1 MAAEK
6 LPAVVVSL
14 RSDDPAMRPAFEAAG
29 ASVVLLGKRRGID
42 LRAWWR
48 LRRVLAGLRP
58 ALVHAMT
65 PQSAFW
71 TALALSPWRRPPFLG
86 AFLNTFAFDRWMPRL
101 AEMMVVAP
109 RLDGML
115 VNSRAAGRLYR
126 ERVSRR
132 VPVYCIHNGVAAGP
146 VEGRAAARAA
156 LGLSPT
162 APVVMTVG
170 RLVPV
175 KGQRHLVEAV
185 AALVPFHPG
194 LRLVLVG
201 NGPLRHE
208 LEGLAT
214 RLGIAEN
221 LLFAGEHREPMT
233 LLPAADVFA
242 LPSLSEG
249 LPNALLEA
257 MACGVACVA
266 TRVGG
271 IPELSPGGR
280 AIELVPPGD
289 ARGLASAIGR
299 LLDNSELRR
308 RRGAVVRR
316 VALRRFSLRLM
327 QDHTLA
333 LYRRYIPSSR
343 SPR

>member
-1 MAAEK
+1 
-6 LPAVVVSL
+6 
-14 RSDDPAMRPAFEAAG
+14 
-29 ASVVLLGKRRGID
+29 
-42 LRAWWR
+42 
-48 LRRVLAGLRP
+48 
-58 ALVHAMT
+58 
-65 PQSAFW
+65 
-71 TALALSPWRRPPFLG
+71 
-86 AFLNTFAFDRWMPRL
+86 
-101 AEMMVVAP
+101 
-109 RLDGML
+109 
-115 VNSRAAGRLYR
+115 
-126 ERVSRR
+126 
-132 VPVYCIHNGVAAGP
+132 
-146 VEGRAAARAA
+146 
-156 LGLSPT
+156 
-162 APVVMTVG
+162 
-170 RLVPV
+170 
-175 KGQRHLVEAV
+175 
-185 AALVPFHPG
+185 
-194 LRLVLVG
+194 
-201 NGPLRHE
+201 
-208 LEGLAT
+208 
-214 RLGIAEN
+214 
-221 LLFAGEHREPMT
+221 LFAGEHREPMT

-299 LLDNSELRR
+299 LLDNPELRR